1 MSLRTENNL
10 FFFSVMSC
18 LKIRH
23 IWEQQSRGGGYG
35 GRSVSGSKRWALW
48 LFTRV
53 DCRWLRS
60 GEIIEYIRYLP
71 CLSMSIFTTQTLYA
85 FFWFLLFG
93 SYYTRHCSIPLPG
106 LLSLSLSL
114 SLGLS
119 LIFFLSLSLSLSI
132 SLSLSLSLSYDLW
145 SYRHYLYECM
155 CLCICIYC
163 HLLYAFHSCIFSLR
177 ILQLRGAAVSRVPT
191 ILSND

>member
-1 MSLRTENNL
+1 
-10 FFFSVMSC
+10 MSC

-53 DCRWLRS
+53 DCRWSRS

-85 FFWFLLFG
+85 FCWFLLFG

-106 LLSLSLSL
+106 LLSLSLFL

-119 LIFFLSLSLSLSI
+119 LSFFFSLSLSVCLSLSFFFSLSLSI
-132 SLSLSLSLSYDLW
+132 SLSLSLSLSLMTSGHIDTICMNACVYVSVYTVT
-145 SYRHYLYECM
+145 SYMLSTPVYFPSV
-155 CLCICIYC
+155 YC
-163 HLLYAFHSCIFSLR
+163 SCGV
-177 ILQLRGAAVSRVPT
+177 QQ
-191 ILSND
+191 